1 MEEEILSRL
10 AEKLN
15 ADVSRTI
22 KETLEKSVATEV
34 QKALSRAINDGE
46 FYQSISTD
54 ITEGLEDL
62 VREMRKL
69 RKETAG
75 EDPVAGDAP
84 GEAFNQTVIQ
94 LEDIHARTEDATFSI
109 MDIVERQMEA
119 LETHRSRMETDDA
132 SPEAITAYMDGLQ
145 EDFIQILTALGFQDL
160 IGQKM
165 RKVILFIRKVEEII
179 NRLYISHNLML
190 RDKEANPDKNSK
202 EIREEVQHKISQEN
216 IDALLAEHG
225 ID

>member
-10 AEKLN
+10 AERLN
-15 ADVSRTI
+15 QDVSKTI
-22 KETLEKSVATEV
+22 KETLEKSVAVEV

-54 ITEGLEDL
+54 IKEGLEDL

-69 RKETAG
+69 RRDTSGKNAAE
-75 EDPVAGDAP
+75 DAP
-84 GEAFNQTVIQ
+84 GEAFNQTAIQ
-94 LEDIHARTEDATFSI
+94 LEDIHRRTENATFSI

-119 LETHRSRMETDDA
+119 LENQRAALKENTPSTFPADA
-132 SPEAITAYMDGLQ
+132 YLNGLQ
-145 EDFIQILTALGFQDL
+145 EDFIHILTALSFQDL

-165 RKVILFIRKVEEII
+165 HKVILFIRKVEEII
-179 NRLYISHNLML
+179 NRLYVSHNLML
-190 RDKEANPDKNSK
+190 QDKEANPEKNSK

-216 IDALLAEHG
+216 IDALLSEYG